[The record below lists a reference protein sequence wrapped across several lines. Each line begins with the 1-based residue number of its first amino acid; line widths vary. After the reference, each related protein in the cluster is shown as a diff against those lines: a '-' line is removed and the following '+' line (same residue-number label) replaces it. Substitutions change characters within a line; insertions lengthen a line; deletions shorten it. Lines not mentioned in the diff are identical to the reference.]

1 MNTEVLVPY
10 WLIVLLA
17 LLSVALLVDRLLIP
31 SVRWFLRRRVNRVI
45 EEVNTRLDIE
55 IRPFQL
61 TRRQVLIEQLV
72 FDERVNEAAQEYARE
87 KGMPRAV
94 AQTRVRRYAR
104 EIVPSF
110 NAMIYFRLGYW
121 LARRIARLIYR
132 VRVGFYDD
140 GAMSKIDSNATVVF
154 VMNHRSNMDYI
165 LVALLAAERTALSYA
180 VGEWARIWPLTML
193 VKAMGAF
200 FVRRNSGNP
209 LYRRVLERYV
219 HMATRAGVCQAVFM
233 EGGLSKDGSMRA
245 PRLGFLD
252 YMLRGYDPKNDRD
265 IVFIPVGINYDR
277 VLEDRSQVRRLNPD
291 ARKKSAWFII
301 KTTLRFAFRNM
312 MLSRRVRWRRFGYA
326 CVNFGLP
333 LSAKEYCM
341 SRDMVPSEMEQAPR
355 FVEVEKLANSLM
367 DRIRQVIPVLPVSL
381 VATVILEEA
390 DAEKTR
396 LIWMGKAL
404 QRIEHFRKQGA
415 PINISPTACERV
427 LEGAMDILL
436 GRGLLQQRDGLISA
450 HPGSRELLAYYA
462 NAIRHW

>member
-1 MNTEVLVPY
+1 
-10 WLIVLLA
+10 
-17 LLSVALLVDRLLIP
+17 
-31 SVRWFLRRRVNRVI
+31 
-45 EEVNTRLDIE
+45 
-55 IRPFQL
+55 
-61 TRRQVLIEQLV
+61 
-72 FDERVNEAAQEYARE
+72 
-87 KGMPRAV
+87 
-94 AQTRVRRYAR
+94 
-104 EIVPSF
+104 
-110 NAMIYFRLGYW
+110 
-121 LARRIARLIYR
+121 
-132 VRVGFYDD
+132 
-140 GAMSKIDSNATVVF
+140 
-154 VMNHRSNMDYI
+154 
-165 LVALLAAERTALSYA
+165 
-180 VGEWARIWPLTML
+180 
-193 VKAMGAF
+193 
-200 FVRRNSGNP
+200 
-209 LYRRVLERYV
+209 
-219 HMATRAGVCQAVFM
+219 
-233 EGGLSKDGSMRA
+233 MRA